1 MQAPATNLDLKLIK
15 VLSMLDFVPW
25 TGRANV
31 AENGRRLDFVS
42 NHSLAGSGKYRH
54 GRPQHQRL
62 SVRKP
67 IVGKAPPTVRVK
79 KTPAATLAATKVPLS
94 TPPTT
99 PAHPLLGLPHLPKYL
114 EYLGHCCLGITMH
127 QCIQSHY
134 ECCKHSAEFTGV
146 HP

>member
-15 VLSMLDFVPW
+15 GLSTPDYVPS

-31 AENGRRLDFVS
+31 VENGRRLDSVS
-42 NHSLAGSGKYRH
+42 NHSLAESGKYRH

-62 SVRKP
+62 SARKL
-67 IVGKAPPTVRVK
+67 IAGKAPPTVRVRG
-79 KTPAATLAATKVPLS
+79 TLVATLEAIKVLLS
-94 TPPTT
+94 TPPLM
-99 PAHPLLGLPHLPKYL
+99 PVHQLLELRHLPKYL
-114 EYLGHCCLGITMH
+114 CHCHLGITMH
-127 QCIQSHY
+127 QCIQSHC